1 MHCIIMYVLC
11 TWQIEVTVNCS
22 MVTCALVRLNRYAY
36 ISYTR
41 YNLVPILDPEEIPA
55 WTTSTLQYNTKEA
68 IIDAYQCHGR
78 NPPSVLN
85 HVIQCCR
92 FLFFVD

>member
-22 MVTCALVRLNRYAY
+22 KVTCALVRLNRYAY

-41 YNLVPILDPEEIPA
+41 YNLVPILDPEEMPGQPVHY
-55 WTTSTLQYNTKEA
+55 STIQRKLLLTLINA
-68 IIDAYQCHGR
+68 MA
-78 NPPSVLN
+78 
-85 HVIQCCR
+85 VIHR
-92 FLFFVD
+92 VF

>member
-41 YNLVPILDPEEIPA
+41 YKLIPILDPEEMPGQLVHY
-55 WTTSTLQYNTKEA
+55 STIQRKLLLTLINA
-68 IIDAYQCHGR
+68 MA
-78 NPPSVLN
+78 
-85 HVIQCCR
+85 VIHR
-92 FLFFVD
+92 VF

>member
-41 YNLVPILDPEEIPA
+41 YNLVLILDPEEMPGQLVHY
-55 WTTSTLQYNTKEA
+55 STIQRKLLLTLINA
-68 IIDAYQCHGR
+68 MA
-78 NPPSVLN
+78 
-85 HVIQCCR
+85 VIHR
-92 FLFFVD
+92 VF

>member
-41 YNLVPILDPEEIPA
+41 YNLVPILDPEEMPEQLVHY
-55 WTTSTLQYNTKEA
+55 STIQRKLLLTLINA
-68 IIDAYQCHGR
+68 MA
-78 NPPSVLN
+78 
-85 HVIQCCR
+85 VIHR
-92 FLFFVD
+92 VF

>member
-41 YNLVPILDPEEIPA
+41 CNLVPILDPEEMPGQLVHY
-55 WTTSTLQYNTKEA
+55 STIQRKLLLTLINA
-68 IIDAYQCHGR
+68 MA
-78 NPPSVLN
+78 
-85 HVIQCCR
+85 VIHR
-92 FLFFVD
+92 VF

>member
-41 YNLVPILDPEEIPA
+41 YNLVPILDPEEMPGQLVHY
-55 WTTSTLQYNTKEA
+55 STIQRKQLLTLINA
-68 IIDAYQCHGR
+68 MA
-78 NPPSVLN
+78 
-85 HVIQCCR
+85 VIHR
-92 FLFFVD
+92 VF

>member
-36 ISYTR
+36 ISCTR
-41 YNLVPILDPEEIPA
+41 YNLVPILDPEEMPGQLVHY
-55 WTTSTLQYNTKEA
+55 STMQRKLLLTLINA
-68 IIDAYQCHGR
+68 MA
-78 NPPSVLN
+78 
-85 HVIQCCR
+85 VIHR
-92 FLFFVD
+92 VF

>member
-22 MVTCALVRLNRYAY
+22 KVTCALVRLNRYAY

-41 YNLVPILDPEEIPA
+41 YNLVPILDPEEMPGQLGHY
-55 WTTSTLQYNTKEA
+55 STIQRKLLLTLINA
-68 IIDAYQCHGR
+68 MA
-78 NPPSVLN
+78 
-85 HVIQCCR
+85 VIHR
-92 FLFFVD
+92 VF

>member
-36 ISYTR
+36 NISYTR
-41 YNLVPILDPEEIPA
+41 YNLVPILDPEEMPGQLVHY
-55 WTTSTLQYNTKEA
+55 STIQRKLLLTLINA
-68 IIDAYQCHGR
+68 MA
-78 NPPSVLN
+78 
-85 HVIQCCR
+85 VIHR
-92 FLFFVD
+92 VF